1 MKKKLT
7 TVLAIVLVV
16 ALSVAGTYAYLTAQ
30 TDNVTNTFAVAGLL
44 DDDAGF
50 TLVES
55 KANQQADGKYVL
67 NPADKVQANDYV
79 VVPGV
84 DLPKDPTIN
93 LKLKANIDAYVFLAV
108 DNNLKGMSVTIDPA
122 WGSAITTYTDE
133 NGAAWDIY
141 AQKVVGTTAA
151 QDLTFNVLKDQT
163 VTVDKAADAYDGNIL
178 FNAYLT
184 QATGFDT
191 ALAAWN
197 ATFGVKAA

>member
-30 TDNVTNTFAVAGLL
+30 TDTVTNTFTTAGLI
-44 DDDAGF
+44 DKDADF

-55 KANQQADGKYVL
+55 KANQQADGTYVL
-67 NPADKVQANDYV
+67 DTADKVQQNNYV

-84 DLPKDPTIN
+84 DMPKDPTVN
-93 LKLKANIDAYVFLAV
+93 LNLKANIDAYVFLAV
-108 DNNLKGMSVTIDPA
+108 DNNLKGMSVTIDKA
-122 WGSAITTYTDE
+122 WGQAITTYTDK
-133 NGAAWDIY
+133 NGVAWDIY
-141 AQKVVGTTAA
+141 AQKIAGTEAVQT
-151 QDLTFNVLKDQT
+151 LTFNVLEGTT
-163 VTVDKAADAYDGNIL
+163 VTVDKAADSYDGNIV

-184 QATGFDT
+184 QATGFDS

-197 ATFGVKAA
+197 ATFGVKA

>member
-16 ALSVAGTYAYLTAQ
+16 ALSVAGTYAYLSAQ
-30 TDNVTNTFAVAGLL
+30 TDTVTNTFTTAGLI
-44 DDDAGF
+44 DKDADF

-55 KANQQADGKYVL
+55 KANQQADGTYVL
-67 NPADKVQANDYV
+67 DKKDPVQANDYV

-84 DLPKDPTIN
+84 DMPKDPTVN

-108 DNNLKGMSVTIDPA
+108 NNNLKGMSVTIDPA
-122 WGSAITTYTDE
+122 WSRVITTYTDA
-133 NGAAWDIY
+133 NGVVWDIY
-141 AQKVVGTTAA
+141 AQKIAGTAA
-151 QDLTFNVLKDQT
+151 DQTLTFNVLEGTT
-163 VTVDKAADAYDGNIL
+163 VTVDKAADSYDGNIV

-184 QATGFDT
+184 QATGFDS

-197 ATFGVKAA
+197 ATFGVKA

>member
-30 TDNVTNTFAVAGLL
+30 TDTVTNTFTTAGLI
-44 DDDAGF
+44 DKDADF

-55 KANQQADGKYVL
+55 KANQQADGSYVL
-67 NPADKVQANDYV
+67 DTAKKVQQNDYV

-84 DLPKDPTIN
+84 DMPKDPTVN
-93 LKLKANIDAYVFLAV
+93 LNLKANIDAYVFLAV
-108 DNNLKGMSVTIDPA
+108 NNNLKGMSVTIDPA
-122 WGSAITTYTDE
+122 WGRVITTYTDA
-133 NGAAWDIY
+133 NGVAWDIY
-141 AQKVVGTTAA
+141 AQKVTGTTAV
-151 QDLTFNVLKDQT
+151 QTLTFNVLEGQT
-163 VTVDKAADAYDGNIL
+163 VTVDKAADSYDGNIV

-184 QATGFDT
+184 QATGFDS

-197 ATFGVKAA
+197 ATFGVKA

>member
-30 TDNVTNTFAVAGLL
+30 TDTVTNTFTTAGLI
-44 DDDAGF
+44 DKDADF

-55 KANQQADGKYVL
+55 KANQQADGTYVL
-67 NPADKVQANDYV
+67 DKKNPVQANDYV

-84 DLPKDPTIN
+84 DMPKDPTVN

-122 WGSAITTYTDE
+122 WSRVITTYTDE
-133 NGAAWDIY
+133 SGVVWDIY
-141 AQKVVGTTAA
+141 AQKITGTEAVQT
-151 QDLTFNVLKDQT
+151 LTFNVLEGTT
-163 VTVDKAADAYDGNIL
+163 VTVDKAADSYDGNIV

-184 QATGFDT
+184 QATGFDS

-197 ATFGVKAA
+197 ATFGVKA

>member
-30 TDNVTNTFAVAGLL
+30 TDTVTNTFTTAGLI
-44 DDDAGF
+44 DKDADF

-55 KANQQADGKYVL
+55 KANQQADGSYVL
-67 NPADKVQANDYV
+67 DTADKVQQNNYV

-84 DLPKDPTIN
+84 DMPKDPTVN

-108 DNNLKGMSVTIDPA
+108 NNNLKGMSVTIDPA
-122 WGSAITTYTDE
+122 WGRVITTYTDA
-133 NGAAWDIY
+133 NGVAWDIY
-141 AQKVVGTTAA
+141 AQKVAGTAA
-151 QDLTFNVLKDQT
+151 DQTLTFNVLEGTT
-163 VTVDKAADAYDGNIL
+163 VTVDKAADSYDGKIV

-184 QATGFDT
+184 QATGFDS
-191 ALAAWN
+191 ALLAWN
-197 ATFGVKAA
+197 ATFGVKA

>member
-16 ALSVAGTYAYLTAQ
+16 AMSVAGTYAYLTAQ
-30 TDNVTNTFAVAGLL
+30 TDEVTNTFTTAGLI
-44 DDDAGF
+44 DKKADF
-50 TLVES
+50 TLDES
-55 KANQQADGKYVL
+55 KANQQPDGKYVL
-67 NPADKVQANDYV
+67 DTADRVKANDYV

-84 DLPKDPTIN
+84 DMPKDPTVN

-122 WGSAITTYTDE
+122 WGSVITTYTDE
-133 NGAAWDIY
+133 NGVAWDIY
-141 AQKVVGTTAA
+141 AQKIAGTTAD
-151 QDLTFNVLKDQT
+151 QTLTFNVLKGQT
-163 VTVDKAADAYDGNIL
+163 VTVDKAADSYDGNIV

-184 QATGFDT
+184 QATGFDS

-197 ATFGVKAA
+197 ATFGVKA

>member
-1 MKKKLT
+1 
-7 TVLAIVLVV
+7 
-16 ALSVAGTYAYLTAQ
+16 YLTAQ
-30 TDNVTNTFAVAGLL
+30 TDNVTNTFAVAGLV

-122 WGSAITTYTDE
+122 WSAITTYTDE
-133 NGAAWDIY
+133 DGVAWDIY

-151 QDLTFNVLKDQT
+151 QDLTFNVLKDQI
-163 VTVDKAADAYDGNIL
+163 VTVDKAADDYDGNIL

>member
-30 TDNVTNTFAVAGLL
+30 TDTVTNTFAVAGLI
-44 DDDAGF
+44 DKDADF

-55 KANQQADGKYVL
+55 KANQQADGSYVL
-67 NPADKVQANDYV
+67 DTADKVKANNYV

-84 DLPKDPTIN
+84 DMPKDPTVN

-122 WGSAITTYTDE
+122 WGSVITTYTDKD
-133 NGAAWDIY
+133 NVVWDIY
-141 AQKVVGTTAA
+141 AQKVAGTTAV
-151 QDLTFNVLKDQT
+151 QDLTFNVLKGQT
-163 VTVDKAADAYDGNIL
+163 VTVEKAAAAYDGNIV

-191 ALAAWN
+191 ALLAWN
-197 ATFGVKAA
+197 ATFGAKA